1 MSRIDSKNVD
11 VKRPRVGV
19 RNASWATIA
28 VFVLNGFF
36 FASWVSRI
44 PTVRDQLDI
53 GPGTIGVILL
63 VGSAGSVAS
72 LPLAGAVVIRLGTA
86 RTVACAA
93 ALAAL
98 GMIAVAASVLAGS
111 VVLIALSLALANVG
125 IAGWDVAMNL
135 EGAMVEQG
143 LGRAIMPI
151 YHAGFSVGA
160 VLGAAAGALVSRHGV
175 AVALHLIVM
184 AAAVAL
190 TVAVAVRWFLAEQ
203 HGTPHAETPTART
216 GADASSVQDA
226 VTGQDAER
234 QPVRRS
240 PFAAWLEPRTL
251 LIGLLVLSAALTEGA
266 ANDWLSLAS
275 IEAFDLTNSD
285 GALVLTVFLAAMTVM
300 RFVGTSFLDRFGR
313 VLVLRICIALAVV
326 GLLVFALSPSLPLA
340 VAGAV
345 LWGLGAALGFPVGMS
360 AASDDPSRAAA
371 RVSVVSSIGYTAFLA
386 GPPLLGLLAEHVGYR
401 QSLLVIVVP
410 LVISLFITRVA
421 APPAGSVG
429 SLSDRADAVNA

>member
-1 MSRIDSKNVD
+1 MSRIDSNH
-11 VKRPRVGV
+11 PRVGV

-86 RTVACAA
+86 RTVAIAA
-93 ALAAL
+93 AVGAL

-125 IAGWDVAMNL
+125 VAGWDVAMNL
-135 EGAMVEQG
+135 EGAMVEHG

-160 VLGAAAGALVSRHGV
+160 VLGAAAGALVSRLDVPVV
-175 AVALHLIVM
+175 AHLITMAIVVAL
-184 AAAVAL
+184 AVG
-190 TVAVAVRWFLAEQ
+190 VAVRWFLAEQ
-203 HGTPHAETPTART
+203 HGTPHAETATAT
-216 GADASSVQDA
+216 VDAFGVQDS
-226 VTGQDAER
+226 VV

-300 RFVGTSFLDRFGR
+300 RFVGTAFLDRFGR
-313 VLVLRICIALAVV
+313 VLVLRICIALAVA
-326 GLLVFALSPSLPLA
+326 GLLLFGLSSSLPLA
-340 VAGAV
+340 IAGAV

-360 AASDDPSRAAA
+360 AASDDPSHAAA

-429 SLSDRADAVNA
+429 SLSDHSDAVNA

>member
-1 MSRIDSKNVD
+1 MGRIDSSNA
-11 VKRPRVGV
+11 RLAV

-28 VFVLNGFF
+28 VFVLNGFL

-63 VGSAGSVAS
+63 VGSAGSVAA

-86 RTVACAA
+86 RTVAMAA
-93 ALAAL
+93 GLAAV
-98 GMIAVAASVLAGS
+98 GMTAVAGSVLAGS
-111 VVLIALSLALANVG
+111 VPLIALSLALTNVG

-160 VLGAAAGALVSRHGV
+160 VLGAAAGALVSRLGV
-175 AVALHLIVM
+175 PVPLHLVVMAIAVAFV
-184 AAAVAL
+184 
-190 TVAVAVRWFLAEQ
+190 VAVAVRWFLAEQ
-203 HGTPHAETPTART
+203 AGTPHAETATA
-216 GADASSVQDA
+216 GEALLGSDVQDA
-226 VTGQDAER
+226 IVSDA
-234 QPVRRS
+234 PAATVASRRS

-251 LIGLLVLSAALTEGA
+251 LIGLLVLSAALTEGS

-275 IEAFDLTNSD
+275 IEAFDLSD
-285 GALVLTVFLAAMTVM
+285 SNGALVLTVFLAAMTVM
-300 RFVGTSFLDRFGR
+300 RFVGTAFLDRFGR

-326 GLLVFALSPSLPLA
+326 GLLIFALSPSLPLA
-340 VAGAV
+340 MAGAV

-360 AASDDPSRAAA
+360 AASDDPTHAAA

-401 QSLLVIVVP
+401 ASLLVIVIP

-429 SLSDRADAVNA
+429 SRTDREDAVNA

>member
-1 MSRIDSKNVD
+1 MSRIDSNH
-11 VKRPRVGV
+11 PRVGV

-86 RTVACAA
+86 RTVAIAA

-98 GMIAVAASVLAGS
+98 GMIGVAASVFAGS

-125 IAGWDVAMNL
+125 VAGWDVAMNL

-160 VLGAAAGALVSRHGV
+160 VLGAAAGALVSRLDVPVV
-175 AVALHLIVM
+175 AHLITMAIVVAL
-184 AAAVAL
+184 AVG
-190 TVAVAVRWFLAEQ
+190 VAVRWFLAEQ
-203 HGTPHAETPTART
+203 HGTPHAETATARADSF
-216 GADASSVQDA
+216 GAQDASSI
-226 VTGQDAER
+226 
-234 QPVRRS
+234 QPVKRN

-300 RFVGTSFLDRFGR
+300 RFVGTAFLDRFGR
-313 VLVLRICIALAVV
+313 VLVLRICIALAVA
-326 GLLVFALSPSLPLA
+326 GLLLFGLSSSLPLA
-340 VAGAV
+340 IAGAV

-360 AASDDPSRAAA
+360 AASDDPSHAAA

-429 SLSDRADAVNA
+429 SLSDHSDAVNA